1 MNPPFEMSGGQG
13 GAMPA
18 PGGSV
23 LGIPDVGKALDELMG
38 NKGKGA
44 INGGPGPGG
53 DDKEPSNPIGDL
65 FDKVTGRAKAKDDAR
80 AKQKEL
86 LEKIGGKNP

>member
-1 MNPPFEMSGGQG
+1 MNPQFEMSAGG

-18 PGGSV
+18 PGGSA

-44 INGGPGPGG
+44 IPGGPGP
-53 DDKEPSNPIGDL
+53 
-65 FDKVTGRAKAKDDAR
+65 
-80 AKQKEL
+80 
-86 LEKIGGKNP
+86 